1 MKIFHLKIRR
11 YFHIIAVL
19 VTLTCVYYMK
29 NYKDWTFIEH
39 FSDPT
44 RLSYKKFQENE
55 EKNSFSS
62 SKILRSSSSGTI
74 SVAIKSSTSGTISV
88 PIKSSTSGTIN
99 VPIKSSTSGTINVPI
114 KSSTSGVASVPP
126 PFDCSDWTLPDINK
140 INEKSSISLDPE
152 KFLYP
157 GLLWGPNNQIMG
169 LKHAVYVAIRLNR

>member
-1 MKIFHLKIRR
+1 MKIFPLKIRR
-11 YFHIIAVL
+11 FFCIIAVL

-62 SKILRSSSSGTI
+62 SKILRSSS
-74 SVAIKSSTSGTISV
+74 SGTISV